1 MRNPEKL
8 AQEMETFREQIR
20 QIENWHHT
28 IFRCAPDGML
38 VVDKSGHIIQVSAQL
53 ETMFGYDEGEL
64 DGKNI
69 EMLLPPDL
77 RESHVDMRN
86 NFLAGKSP
94 HRLAGMEG
102 ELRACHKDGSE
113 FLVDVSLSR
122 LPDLAGRAGCVCAA
136 IRDVTERK
144 RMADALCAREQEYR
158 SLTENSPDTI
168 SRYDRECRLTFVNPA
183 FKAMLKGGLPT
194 LLGKANAK
202 SQNGLNV
209 DIYETKIREVFAT
222 GVGSEFELKWTD
234 KENRELC
241 SHVSLTAEHDTAG
254 NIASVLAVGRDITE
268 LNEHRKRVYQMA
280 FYDTLTALPNR
291 ALFNDRLRW
300 MLADSFRHE
309 RLAGVMLLDL
319 DRFKGVNDTLGHPA
333 GDELLREAAARLT
346 FNARGYD
353 TVARLG
359 GDEFAMLLP
368 EIRSADDLGRIASKI
383 LESFNRPFFLEGKEV
398 FISGSI
404 GIAVYPADSQD
415 GDDLLKHA
423 DSAMYLAKR
432 CGRNTFRFYSKDL
445 TDSANERLMLEAELR
460 QGLGRGELELYF
472 QPKVSLADG
481 VLIGSEALLRWNHPA
496 RGLLSPDKFIS
507 IAEDCGLIVEMGEW
521 VLRCACRVAYEWNRC
536 GSLLHKVAIN
546 LSARQFQSND
556 LVQTVREVLDETACR
571 PEWIELEITESLL
584 LDENGE
590 VLKALTEFRK
600 MGITIAIDDFGT
612 GYSALSY
619 LARFPIDTLKI
630 DRSFISRLT
639 EYGHPAELVK
649 AIISIA
655 YSLGQR
661 VVAEGVETA
670 EQQAVLQLYGCHI
683 GQGYLYSQPIPKS
696 AFETLTLSFE
706 QEKVD
711 DE

>member
-8 AQEMETFREQIR
+8 ALEQESLRDQIL
-20 QIENWHHT
+20 QIENWHHN

-38 VVDKSGHIIQVSAQL
+38 VVDKHGHILLVSAQL
-53 ETMFGYDEGEL
+53 EAMFGYDEGEL
-64 DGKNI
+64 DGKKI
-69 EMLLPPDL
+69 EELLPSDV
-77 RESHVDMRN
+77 RESHAGMRN
-86 NFLAGKSP
+86 NFLAGRSTR
-94 HRLAGMEG
+94 RLAGMAG
-102 ELRACHKDGSE
+102 DLRACRKDGSAI
-113 FLVDVSLSR
+113 LVDVSLSR
-122 LPDLAGRAGCVCAA
+122 LPDMAGRAGCICAA

-144 RMADALCAREQEYR
+144 RMEDALFAREQEYR
-158 SLTENSPDTI
+158 SLTETSPDTI
-168 SRYDRECRLTFVNPA
+168 SRYDRDCHLTFVNPA
-183 FKAMLKGGLPT
+183 FRAMVKGGLPT
-194 LLGKANAK
+194 LLGKTSAR
-202 SQNGLNV
+202 SQGGLNV

-222 GVGSEFELKWTD
+222 GASSEFELKWTG

-241 SHVSLTAEHDTAG
+241 THVSLTAEHDTAG
-254 NIASVLAVGRDITE
+254 NIVSVLAVGRDITE
-268 LNEHRKRVYQMA
+268 LNEHRKRIYQMA
-280 FYDTLTALPNR
+280 FYDTLTSLPNW

-300 MLADSFRHE
+300 MLADSFRHK

-319 DRFKGVNDTLGHPA
+319 DRFKVVNDTLGHPA
-333 GDELLREAAARLT
+333 GDVLLREAAARLT
-346 FNARGYD
+346 FCARGHD

-359 GDEFAMLLP
+359 GDEFAILLP
-368 EIRSADDLGRIASKI
+368 EIRCGDELGGIASKI
-383 LESFNRPFFLEGKEV
+383 LESFNRPFLLEGIEM

-404 GIAVYPADSQD
+404 GIAVYPEDSQD

-432 CGRNTFRFYSKDL
+432 SGRNTFRFYSKDL
-445 TDSANERLMLEAELR
+445 TASTNEKLMLEADLR

-481 VLIGSEALLRWNHPA
+481 GLIGSEALLRWNHPQ
-496 RGLLSPDKFIS
+496 RGLIPPGKFIP
-507 IAEDCGLIVEMGEW
+507 IAEDCGLIVEIGEW
-521 VLRCACRVAYEWNRC
+521 VLRRACRVAYEWNRSD
-536 GSLLHKVAIN
+536 SLSHKVAIN
-546 LSARQFQSND
+546 LSARQFQSSD
-556 LVQTVREVLDETACR
+556 LVKTVCDVLEETGCY

-590 VLKALTEFRK
+590 VLKALTAFRE

-630 DRSFISRLT
+630 DRSFVSRLT

-655 YSLGQR
+655 YSLGQH

-670 EQQAVLQLYGCHI
+670 EQQAVLQRYGCHI
-683 GQGYLYSQPIPKS
+683 GQGYLYSQPIPRS
-696 AFETLTLSFE
+696 EFELLTLSFR
-706 QEKVD
+706 QKAAVN
-711 DE
+711 